1 MGHFESVTGALL
13 AIIAACSS
21 SPVVAQSV
29 SREYDVNIERQPVT
43 AALSGFSIQTGLQ
56 ILHLPNGPV
65 EDILVGPV
73 KGQYTAEEAITHLL
87 LGTNLRFNRVNERT
101 IAITGPLARQLHR
114 GFTPTP
120 IHQAAAAN
128 MP

>member
-21 SPVVAQSV
+21 SPVVAQSA
-29 SREYDVNIERQPVT
+29 SREYDVNIERLPVA

-56 ILHLPNGPV
+56 ILHLPSGPV
-65 EDILVGPV
+65 EDLLIGPV
-73 KGQYTAEEAITHLL
+73 KGQYTAEQAITHLL
-87 LGTNLRFNRVNERT
+87 LGTNLRFHRINERT
-101 IAITGPLARQLHR
+101 IAITGPFARRPQR
-114 GFTPTP
+114 GITPTS
-120 IHQAAAAN
+120 INQAAAPK